1 METVD
6 DSVQQINCLK
16 AYIDRT
22 IYKDH
27 IRISLLDETKDHE
40 ALLM

>member
-1 METVD
+1 MENDD

-16 AYIDRT
+16 AHIDRT

-27 IRISLLDETKDHE
+27 IRIS
-40 ALLM
+40 